1 MGGRTELRPA
11 REAGLTVIRFGK
23 MMHKMKKLLRLAFIV
38 SVLLI
43 SLLPLTSASANSAPP
58 PSELWFTFDFKSD
71 EPITVE
77 SFTLVLCT
85 DEQCSYSI
93 AVTQV
98 PNSAGMPYANELY
111 CYENWCKWRMYPPGD
126 SYSVLPDV
134 KVQSSWSF
142 NNANYF
148 QVDIQFPDGI
158 RKSNI
163 LHGFPG
169 RYGAEAHFNISQ
181 NEGDLLL
188 IQDKDFREPFL
199 SGEFRS
205 FLLTLLVEP
214 LVFAIFMWLWKR
226 ETFRTVLHYYLLFLL
241 ANGISYPM
249 LWGFFPSITAYHYE
263 RVETTGA
270 LYLIGGL
277 TVSALLMLS
286 VYFKGTVSEG
296 LRGFAI
302 ILVPFLCFLIFTASF
317 RYGVYPE
324 PIAPTGIPISSAIM
338 LIEVF
343 AVAFESIFVY
353 SISQKKIS
361 FMIAFIGCIFANA
374 ASFGLGLVLL

>member
-1 MGGRTELRPA
+1 
-11 REAGLTVIRFGK
+11 
-23 MMHKMKKLLRLAFIV
+23 MKKHLRLIFTI
-38 SVLLI
+38 SVAII
-43 SLLPLTSASANSAPP
+43 SLFPFTFASANSLPP
-58 PSELWFTFDFKSD
+58 PSELWFTFDFKNG
-71 EPITVE
+71 EPISVE

-111 CYENWCKWRMYPPGD
+111 CYDNWCKWRMYPPGD

-134 KVQSSWSF
+134 KVQRSWNF
-142 NNANYF
+142 NDANYF
-148 QVDIQFPDGI
+148 QVDIQFSDRI
-158 RKSNI
+158 QKSNI
-163 LHGFPG
+163 LYGFPG
-169 RYGAEAHFNISQ
+169 GYGAEAHFNISL
-181 NEGDLLL
+181 NDGNLLL
-188 IQDKDFREPFL
+188 IRDKNFHEPFL
-199 SGEFRS
+199 SGKFRS

-214 LVFAIFMWLWKR
+214 LVFSILMWLWKR
-226 ETFRTVLHYYLLFLL
+226 ENFRAVINYCLLSLL

-249 LWGFFPSITAYHYE
+249 LWGFFPSITAHHYE

-286 VYFKGTVSEG
+286 VYFKGTVRKG

-302 ILVPFLCFLIFTASF
+302 ILVPFLCFLIFVTSF

-324 PIAPTGIPISSAIM
+324 PIAPAVIPISSAIM

-343 AVAFESIFVY
+343 AVVFESMFIYF
-353 SISQKKIS
+353 ISQKRIPLI
-361 FMIAFIGCIFANA
+361 IAFIGCVLANA
-374 ASFGLGLVLL
+374 ASFGLGLILL